1 MVRRALFLV
10 IFVVVAAAL
19 VAGYGGGEQP
29 EGGGGQ
35 DEAGGEAGGSA
46 GSGSS
51 GDFAFVGFYAEI
63 VNWVVSDCALVSA
76 GALLEIVT
84 LPENALVPLGAEIT
98 TQEDAETL
106 QRCARQVIPCDAA
119 RREDLL
125 AGPKGEVARRRRP
138 RHAQEGGGERLRRL
152 PGYAQAVA
160 EAPSPDRLGGADEET
175 RDEAA
180 HRR

>member
-106 QRCARQVIPCDAA
+106 ELI
-119 RREDLL
+119 
-125 AGPKGEVARRRRP
+125 
-138 RHAQEGGGERLRRL
+138 
-152 PGYAQAVA
+152 
-160 EAPSPDRLGGADEET
+160 GGAEEEFK
-175 RDEAA
+175 EAVLGVNVES
-180 HRR
+180 RQWGCSVL